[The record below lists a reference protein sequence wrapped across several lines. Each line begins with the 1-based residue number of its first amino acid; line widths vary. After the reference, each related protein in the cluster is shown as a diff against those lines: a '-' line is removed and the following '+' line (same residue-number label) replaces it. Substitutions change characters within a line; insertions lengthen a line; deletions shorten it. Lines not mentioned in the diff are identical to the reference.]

1 MLKNPACFPY
11 LGTFAE
17 QVTALGS
24 VRRMLGREKL
34 VHALCDVPLELLG
47 SGGGVS
53 WRHFGGSSH
62 VLFAR
67 LQPCDLDTSAC
78 NISQREPQA
87 LMDVQISIA
96 TSWSAILKIML
107 L

>member
-1 MLKNPACFPY
+1 MLENPACFPY
-11 LGTFAE
+11 LGTFAK
-17 QVTALGS
+17 QIAALGRI
-24 VRRMLGREKL
+24 RRMLGREKL

-78 NISQREPQA
+78 NISQRESQA
-87 LMDVQISIA
+87 LMDVQTS